1 MQCDRPAPDHQ
12 SEHDETAKRPLVRR
26 DSIALAVFSRQ
37 IDEGLA
43 ELEARWAH
51 VAAPGAGDRLQRAY
65 LLR

>member
-1 MQCDRPAPDHQ
+1 MHCDLPAPDHQ
-12 SEHDETAKRPLVRR
+12 SEQDVTAKRPLVRR
-26 DSIALAVFSRQ
+26 DSIAFAVFSRQ

-51 VAAPGAGDRLQRAY
+51 VAAPAASHRLQRAY